1 MSFSFTEAS
10 LLLGFIDIGPGEMV
24 LLGIVAVLLFGKR
37 LPEVGRSIGKG
48 MAEFK
53 RGLMG
58 LGGDDQPKTGGFPGL
73 SSLRSAANDD
83 VDDYIAPSAPKF
95 EPPVA
100 EPTAPTPE
108 VAPHS
113 TAAPH

>member
-1 MSFSFTEAS
+1 MNFLAADPV
-10 LLLGFIDIGPGEMV
+10 LLVGFIDIGPGEMV

-58 LGGDDQPKTGGFPGL
+58 LGSEEPISKIGGFPGL
-73 SSLRSAANDD
+73 RAVQHEE
-83 VDDYIAPSAPKF
+83 VDDYVAPSAPKF
-95 EPPVA
+95 EAPSV
-100 EPTAPTPE
+100 EPSVPEPETSAHPDATARQ
-108 VAPHS
+108 
-113 TAAPH
+113 

>member
-1 MSFSFTEAS
+1 MTFSAAE
-10 LLLGFIDIGPGEMV
+10 LPLLGFIDIGPGEMI

-58 LGGDDQPKTGGFPGL
+58 LGNDDHHPNAGGLPV
-73 SSLRSAANDD
+73 LRPAHHED

-95 EPPVA
+95 EPPSA
-100 EPTAPTPE
+100 EPEVPESETSTRSDAP
-108 VAPHS
+108 ARK
-113 TAAPH
+113 

>member
-1 MSFSFTEAS
+1 MNFLAPDPD
-10 LLLGFIDIGPGEMV
+10 LLLGFFDIGPGEMI

-58 LGGDDQPKTGGFPGL
+58 FGSEDHPSSIGGLPGL
-73 SSLRSAANDD
+73 RPAQHDD
-83 VDDYIAPSAPKF
+83 VDDYVAPSAPKF
-95 EPPVA
+95 EAPSV
-100 EPTAPTPE
+100 EPNVPE
-108 VAPHS
+108 PQTSAHPD
-113 TAAPH
+113 AAAHP